1 MSASFSKADGVTTTA
16 NGAATVPVRLKHLST
31 QPATEPHPSVF
42 FSQGLPFGQQ
52 SACGAVKEACRVA
65 SAIPPAMG
73 SRAIANA
80 TRAIRMV
87 RPALMLNATLC
98 A

>member
-73 SRAIANA
+73 SRAIASVI
-80 TRAIRMV
+80 TAIRMGRRV
-87 RPALMLNATLC
+87 LMLSSTLW